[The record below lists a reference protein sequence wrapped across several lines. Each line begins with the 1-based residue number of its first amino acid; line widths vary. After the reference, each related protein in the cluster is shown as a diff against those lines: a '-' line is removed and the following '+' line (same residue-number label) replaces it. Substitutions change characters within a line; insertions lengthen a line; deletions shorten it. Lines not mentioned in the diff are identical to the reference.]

1 MMRTFKS
8 KSFGCAPHSGQD
20 FGLRLR
26 SQARLCGP
34 HPIAQWKCV
43 ALQRFSKGTVRSSME
58 KQTAER
64 GAWSALGIAA
74 VENQIA
80 VEVQTAGAPT
90 ADFNQ
95 SSNC

>member
-1 MMRTFKS
+1 MRTFKS

-43 ALQRFSKGTVRSSME
+43 ALQRFSKGTVRSFME

-64 GAWSALGIAA
+64 AASALGIAA
-74 VENQIA
+74 VENQIT
-80 VEVQTAGAPT
+80 VEV
-90 ADFNQ
+90 
-95 SSNC
+95 